1 MSRLPIRLPLMAA
14 ILLPLALLLTA
25 PACSAPPKAPAGGTG
40 YVCPMPE
47 HAQVFDHPGKC
58 PQCGM
63 DLVPRASV
71 HAVAILVF
79 DGVQIV
85 DYTAPYEIFGQ
96 AGLTVFTVGP
106 TAAPITT
113 AMGMKVVP
121 AYDFAHAPAAGVL
134 VLPGGNVDV
143 SDARIVDWV
152 KRRSAQSEI
161 VLSVCNGAF
170 WLARAGL
177 LDGLTA
183 TTFHGLIDDLKTAAP
198 KARIVRDKRWVD
210 NGKIV
215 TAAGLSS
222 GIEGALHVVEKL
234 RGEARAREIAL
245 HVEYDWHPDSKWAR
259 ANLADR
265 WVGSLEMGDDVRY
278 QHVSS
283 LGDLDHWR
291 MEGLVTSTLAPEILA
306 ERLGKQLE
314 SHAHWISAG
323 PTRAAAGVTRHD
335 WTFKDDEGRTWNAT
349 LRLAP
354 GDEAG
359 QIRSTLEWSRSGAPA
374 AR

>member
-1 MSRLPIRLPLMAA
+1 MNRLSIRLPGIAA
-14 ILLPLALLLTA
+14 IVLPLALLMTA
-25 PACSAPPKAPAGGTG
+25 PACSAPPKAPAGETE

-71 HAVAILVF
+71 RAVAILVF

-96 AGLTVFTVGP
+96 AGFTVFTVGP
-106 TAAPITT
+106 TAEPITT

-121 AYDFAHAPAAGVL
+121 AYDLAHAPAAGVL

-143 SDARIVDWV
+143 SDARIVEWV

-170 WLARAGL
+170 WLAKAGL

-183 TTFHGLIDDLKTAAP
+183 TTFHGLIDDLKAAAP
-198 KARIVRDKRWVD
+198 KARIVRDRRWVD

-234 RGEARAREIAL
+234 SGADQAREIAL
-245 HVEYDWHPDSKWAR
+245 HIEYDWRPDSKWAR

-265 WVGSLEMGDDVRY
+265 WVADLQLGDGVSYRAL
-278 QHVSS
+278 SS
-283 LGDLDHWR
+283 LGDADHWR
-291 MEGLVTSTLAPEILA
+291 MEGLATTALAPEALA
-306 ERLGKQLE
+306 DRLGKQL
-314 SHAHWISAG
+314 AARPRWTAAV
-323 PTRAAAGVTRHD
+323 PTRVAAGVTTRHFS
-335 WTFKDDEGRTWNAT
+335 FKDDQGRPWNAT
-349 LRLAP
+349 LSLAP
-354 GDEAG
+354 GATAG
-359 QIRSTLEWSRSGAPA
+359 ELKTTLEWARRSS
-374 AR
+374 